1 MIEEIIINIQNEL
14 SESLSE
20 KQMKQL
26 LASLRRH
33 LPALNAQA
41 TIPAPAKAAQLILHL
56 RLRFD

>member
-41 TIPAPAKAAQLILHL
+41 TIDSESQGDGSRSAS
-56 RLRFD
+56 R